1 MENFLAEIKI
11 IKKSLKN
18 EEKEQYKPSF
28 VDAMWAIIQDK
39 FIDYCEE
46 NDIDDDFEY
55 GPENKGFIKEIV
67 KGAIKNKTLKN
78 IHDSISVRLGDEGEP
93 ELHSENE
100 AIKAFIARVINNAEG
115 GRVFEK
121 QDMKIRTAVIF
132 MCIAFEN
139 LCSEIIR
146 YQYKNNKKFRANL
159 ADKQLS
165 LSDLKEIGDVEAAE
179 DLLIEQEL
187 DSFFRPGFLLWFEK
201 IDDKFGIIKTFDLD
215 NKLQLVNEL
224 YQRRNLY
231 VHSNGKVNGIY
242 LKNVSDS
249 KLKKGENLPSDVD
262 YVEEIIDVVTEI
274 AWYIYFKHLC
284 IKNDGINM
292 TTFDEMNGIL
302 LSSIKSNNPAIPN
315 IYKKFEECGK
325 NDFQKAK
332 LMSFFNRCL
341 FYKSNNRLDEIKEEV
356 EKFNTSCYDT
366 EYKMARAVI
375 LESDEAYD
383 LTEKY
388 LYSLESVEAL
398 GVLSWPIFDSVR
410 DKPNFKDLFSRRLDE
425 IFSF

>member
-18 EEKEQYKPSF
+18 EEKEQDTPSF
-28 VDAMWAIIQDK
+28 VDSMLAIIQDK
-39 FIDYCEE
+39 FIDYCDE

-55 GPENKGFIKEIV
+55 GPKNKGYIKEIV
-67 KGAIKNKTLKN
+67 KDAIKNKTLKN
-78 IHDSISVRLGDEGEP
+78 IHDSISVRIGDDGEP

-100 AIKAFIARVINNAEG
+100 AIKEFIARVINDVEG
-115 GRVFEK
+115 RRVFEK

-132 MCIAFEN
+132 VCIAFEN

-146 YQYKNNKKFRANL
+146 YQYKNNTNFRANL

-165 LSDLKEIGDVEAAE
+165 FSDLKEIGDVDAAE

-187 DSFFRPGFLLWFEK
+187 DSFFRPSFLSWFKKFDE
-201 IDDKFGIIKTFDLD
+201 KFGIDKTFDLD

-249 KLKKGENLPSDVD
+249 KLKKGEDLPSDVE

-274 AWYIYFKHLC
+274 AWYVYFKHLC
-284 IKNDGINM
+284 IKNEGINM
-292 TTFDEMNGIL
+292 DTFSDLNVLL
-302 LSSIKSNNPAIPN
+302 LSSINSNNPAIPN
-315 IYKKFEECGK
+315 IYKKFEK
-325 NDFQKAK
+325 SNTDDFQMAK

-341 FYKSNNRLDEIKEEV
+341 FYKSNDRLDEIKEEV
-356 EKFNTSCYDT
+356 ENFNTSCYDT

-375 LESDEAYD
+375 LDLDEAYD

-388 LYSLESVEAL
+388 LYSLEGVVAL

-410 DKPNFKDLFSRRLDE
+410 DKPNFKALFSRRLDE
-425 IFSF
+425 ILSF

>member
-18 EEKEQYKPSF
+18 EEKEQYKPSL
-28 VDAMWAIIQDK
+28 VDAIWAIIQDK
-39 FIDYCEE
+39 FIDYCDE
-46 NDIDDDFEY
+46 NGIDGNFDY
-55 GPENKGFIKEIV
+55 SPKNKVVIKKIV
-67 KGAIKNKTLKN
+67 EGAIKDKTLKN
-78 IHDSISVRLGDEGEP
+78 IHDSITVELGDGGEP

-100 AIKAFIARVINNAEG
+100 AITAFISRVIKSEKV
-115 GRVFEK
+115 RQVFEK

-132 MCIAFEN
+132 VCIAFEN
-139 LCSEIIR
+139 LCSEVIR
-146 YQYKNNKKFRANL
+146 YQLKDGIFDANL
-159 ADKQLS
+159 SDKQLS
-165 LSDLKEIGDVEAAE
+165 LSDLREIGDVEAAA

-187 DSFFRPGFLLWFEK
+187 DSFFRPSFITWFK
-201 IDDKFGIIKTFDLD
+201 NIDNKFGITKTFDVGD
-215 NKLQLVNEL
+215 KLHLISEF

-315 IYKKFEECGK
+315 IYKEFEECGK
-325 NDFQKAK
+325 RDFQKAK

-398 GVLSWPIFDSVR
+398 NVLSWPIFDSVR
-410 DKPNFKDLFSRRLDE
+410 DKPKYKDLFSKRFDE
-425 IFSF
+425 ILSF